1 MGILLIVSAISG
13 ASVAFLIYF
22 GFAMV
27 RDARRPRD
35 HRVLVLRLRETI
47 ARKRYQPRVL
57 YMHKLDS
64 IHPPSSRRMGQRAGE
79 E

>member
-1 MGILLIVSAISG
+1 MGVLLIVSAISG

-27 RDARRPRD
+27 RDALRP
-35 HRVLVLRLRETI
+35 HAKRVLVLRLREAI

-57 YMHKLDS
+57 YMHKLDAIRPVS
-64 IHPPSSRRMGQRAGE
+64 NRRME
-79 E
+79 K

>member
-1 MGILLIVSAISG
+1 MGVLLIVSAISG

-27 RDARRPRD
+27 RDARRPHAR
-35 HRVLVLRLRETI
+35 RVLVLRLREVI

-57 YMHKLDS
+57 HMHKLDTILPAS
-64 IHPPSSRRMGQRAGE
+64 DRRMQR
-79 E
+79 

>member
-1 MGILLIVSAISG
+1 MGILSIVSAIAG

-35 HRVLVLRLRETI
+35 HRVLVLRLRESI

-57 YMHKLDS
+57 YIHKLDS
-64 IHPPSSRRMGQRAGE
+64 LHPHSGRRIGQ
-79 E
+79 

>member
-1 MGILLIVSAISG
+1 MGVLLIVSAISG

-27 RDARRPRD
+27 RDARRP
-35 HRVLVLRLRETI
+35 HAKRVLVLRLREAI

-57 YMHKLDS
+57 YMHKLDNIRPVS
-64 IHPPSSRRMGQRAGE
+64 NRRME
-79 E
+79 K